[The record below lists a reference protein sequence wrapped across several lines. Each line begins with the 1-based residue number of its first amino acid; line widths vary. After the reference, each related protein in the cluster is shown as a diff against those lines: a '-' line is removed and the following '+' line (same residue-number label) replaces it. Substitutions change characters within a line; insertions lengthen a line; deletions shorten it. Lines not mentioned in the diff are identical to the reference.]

1 MSLRG
6 HLCYKDH
13 LSLSIFLSI
22 NLRLEADRLF
32 CCLIFNA
39 SCLVAAVAITGKG
52 CHKDMYLAQGKSE
65 CFPGPD

>member
-6 HLCYKDH
+6 HLCYRDH

-22 NLRLEADRLF
+22 NPRLEADRLF

-39 SCLVAAVAITGKG
+39 SCLVSEVAVLVGG
-52 CHKDMYLAQGKSE
+52 CRTDMSLAQRKSE
-65 CFPGPD
+65 R